1 MRALLTAACLLLLTA
16 CGTTLERQ
24 ENRFKK
30 NTDTLEAVAT
40 KQPKMASAIKAKLQG
55 FKTER
60 DAIVK
65 AGGEDAKTKLAQ
77 LNSRIEAYA
86 VKLDPSLAPKAAA
99 KSAKSVK
106 GAAKGKLKGK
116 IKQPASKAAGSV
128 KPATKLAPATAGKL
142 AAPASKL
149 GAPSTGKLGTPAAT
163 GKLGAGSQPIKPA
176 SKLGGTGSQPVKPG
190 TP

>member
-106 GAAKGKLKGK
+106 GAAKGKLK
-116 IKQPASKAAGSV
+116 QPASKAAASV

-149 GAPSTGKLGTPAAT
+149 GAPSTGKLGTPATT
-163 GKLGAGSQPIKPA
+163 GKLGAGSQPVKPA
-176 SKLGGTGSQPVKPG
+176 SKLGGAGSQPVKPG